1 VAAESFKN
9 ALKVDQENRGDAY
22 FLLAVTLMQMER
34 YEEAASIFK
43 KAGSVKGGVKLP
55 KMM

>member
-55 KMM
+55 